1 MIRAGT
7 QDYAAKAH
15 SVKGDKHTLL
25 QGAKLLF
32 GSLPNPAHTKKSDVP
47 STWEELDHAEEH
59 SAMAHHVSG
68 RHDSDRRD
76 AAVHRHRSRSYG

>member
-1 MIRAGT
+1 MIRAGS

-15 SVKGDKHTLL
+15 SVKGNKHTLL

-32 GSLPNPAHTKKSDVP
+32 GSLPEALCSYPAHTKKSDVP

-59 SAMAHHVSG
+59 SAMARLVSW
-68 RHDSDRRD
+68 RHISD
-76 AAVHRHRSRSYG
+76 